1 MYEVAAVDGSGAL
14 FHEQTRKMECD
25 TYYKHLIFILF

>member
-1 MYEVAAVDGSGAL
+1 MYEVATVDGSGAL

-25 TYYKHLIFILF
+25 TFVILF